1 MNPFWRKTLG
11 TNPGWERKVSKAHE
25 KERSQD
31 PEIGVS
37 AQQYPKA
44 GQGQKDREQGGHAY
58 KGGALLRGCDYFWS
72 YRGRMSFEISHLL
85 VWYLSVR
92 VPTEKR

>member
-1 MNPFWRKTLG
+1 MKKNGPKTQKLACLLSNILRG
-11 TNPGWERKVSKAHE
+11 
-25 KERSQD
+25 
-31 PEIGVS
+31 
-37 AQQYPKA
+37 

-72 YRGRMSFEISHLL
+72 YRGRMSVEISHLL

-92 VPTEKR
+92 VPAEKR